1 MIWRGFVGILWS
13 EEPVNHV
20 TLSQNCITHPLK
32 SPLSLYREKTFTNQS
47 SNKMGKDQNGRR
59 HLHAGTML
67 TQKTNEDFN
76 KKKPDP
82 SDPNEQ
88 KSDPDTAVP
97 DIGDDEIDPVKS
109 ETADEEDGTYKNE
122 GSE

>member
-1 MIWRGFVGILWS
+1 
-13 EEPVNHV
+13 
-20 TLSQNCITHPLK
+20 
-32 SPLSLYREKTFTNQS
+32 
-47 SNKMGKDQNGRR
+47 MGKDQNGRR
-59 HLHAGTML
+59 YLNAGTML

-82 SDPNEQ
+82 NDPNEQ

-97 DIGDDEIDPVKS
+97 DIGDDDIDPMKG
-109 ETADEEDGTYKNE
+109 ETTNKKEGPYKNE